1 MAKVKF
7 KNLFFRVLKW
17 TYLKKKQKFFSL
29 FVYWTVTEFLLKVL
43 PHRYVSLSVCVC
55 VCWVVGKKCV
65 EIWFWH
71 DWNSVWYMCACVS
84 LCLALF
90 SICLSTYHKKIRST
104 RNLTTSSICI
114 SSNVIYIKVHKIYF
128 FAWENRKCYNSIR
141 FLLLREQNII
151 SALFSDFITGVW
163 CCSFRCEWCWNVKIR
178 RTFFWIYFF
187 I

>member
-1 MAKVKF
+1 MCLWV
-7 KNLFFRVLKW
+7 
-17 TYLKKKQKFFSL
+17 
-29 FVYWTVTEFLLKVL
+29 FV
-43 PHRYVSLSVCVC
+43 SVCVGLWERNVLKFDFGTIGTVSGIC
-55 VCWVVGKKCV
+55 VRVYPCV
-65 EIWFWH
+65 W
-71 DWNSVWYMCACVS
+71 
-84 LCLALF
+84 LCF
-90 SICLSTYHKKIRST
+90 QFVCQPTTKKIRST

-178 RTFFWIYFF
+178 RTFFGF
-187 I
+187 IFLYKKTVNIIF